1 VNQAESLAALPSGSF
16 RVSHLRWLICAILFF
31 GAVINYV
38 DRGTIS
44 ILSHHVQKVF
54 SMSESDYGWIIFSFQ
69 LSYGFMYLVFG

>member
-1 VNQAESLAALPSGSF
+1 
-16 RVSHLRWLICAILFF
+16 LFF

-44 ILSHHVQKVF
+44 ILSHHVQKIF

-69 LSYGFMYLVFG
+69 FSYAIMLLGIGRIIDRL